1 MGVWVLLGVVA
12 VASVWHPL
20 QANSRSATASAGLRL
35 IAAIAFLFAL
45 FFVPQL
51 FDRGIGPSMNTQT
64 CPGYINAGSA
74 ADYATLVMV
83 GVVWWWVVGVLK
95 ATGVSIRRH
104 ESTAPATVV
113 GSLIALGVAFV
124 ALLAAAFSSLC
135 A

>member
-1 MGVWVLLGVVA
+1 MGDWILLGVVF
-12 VASVWHPL
+12 VASAWHPV

-35 IAAIAFLFAL
+35 IAAIAFLMAL
-45 FFVPQL
+45 FVVPEL
-51 FDRGIGPSMNTQT
+51 FDRGIGAGMDTQT
-64 CPGYINAGSA
+64 CPGYISAGSE
-74 ADYATLVMV
+74 ADWATLVMV

-104 ESTAPATVV
+104 ESTAPAALV

-124 ALLAAAFSSLC
+124 ALLVAAFSGVC